1 MEEPDTVM
9 KSAYCDKN
17 DNGPHTLAVL
27 AIRFLSRFV
36 AEPVT
41 VPELILIRVR
51 HDVYVIAALGAISKI
66 L

>member
-1 MEEPDTVM
+1 MEEPNAVT
-9 KSAYCDKN
+9 KSADCEKN
-17 DNGPHTLAVL
+17 DHTTHSLAVL

-51 HDVYVIAALGAISKI
+51 HDVYVIAALE
-66 L
+66 LLV